1 MSLKIRKLAIS
12 WVFLFLVSL
21 VIGLFYRGIIFASDG
36 IKGTNDISSTIIDN
50 LSFSGHFT
58 LSPDN
63 PCIKNLGKNIVI
75 TKAYRID
82 NGENIYGE
90 VLFSE
95 NSDPDSRSSA
105 RLMISHITKNYP
117 FITRNQFREGEFANK
132 ISYHEWGKAKSD
144 VAEINYQNLIV
155 KEGNFTWYIIILY
168 KDGYGNDV
176 DRIIKSIN
184 LTI

>member
-12 WVFLFLVSL
+12 SVLLFLVSL
-21 VIGLFYRGIIFASDG
+21 FIGLLYRGTIFASDG
-36 IKGTNDISSTIIDN
+36 INGSNNISGSISDN
-50 LSFSGHFT
+50 LSIRGHFT
-58 LSPDN
+58 LSPDDSGN
-63 PCIKNLGKNIVI
+63 KNLGNDIVI

-95 NSDPDSRSSA
+95 NSDRNSRSSA

-117 FITRNQFREGEFANK
+117 YITRNKFNEGEHSNK
-132 ISYHEWGKAKSD
+132 ISYQEWGKANSD
-144 VAEINYQNLIV
+144 IDAINYQNLIV

-168 KDGYGNDV
+168 KDGYSNDV

-184 LTI
+184 FTI